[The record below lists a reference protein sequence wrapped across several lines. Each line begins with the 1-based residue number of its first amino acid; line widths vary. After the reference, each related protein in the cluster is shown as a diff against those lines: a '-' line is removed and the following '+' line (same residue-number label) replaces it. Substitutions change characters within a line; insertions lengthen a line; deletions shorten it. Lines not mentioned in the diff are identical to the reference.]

1 MSVLQSIRT
10 FLPPP
15 HYLELPSVGVDISDT
30 SLKYIQFKPN
40 ARRAGAL
47 SIARYGDLPIEV
59 GTVERGSVKDPEK
72 LANVLRE
79 ARKRTGTAYVRLSLP
94 EERAYLF
101 ETEIK
106 KGTPFS
112 EVRGLLEFRLEENVP
127 LSPRDAYFD
136 YDIYPLANAA
146 DKLGVSVTAYGCE
159 TINSYYE
166 ICQKAGVTPLAF
178 EVEAH
183 AIARAVIPRTDRK
196 GAKLIV
202 DCGKTR
208 TGIGI
213 VLGDILMYTSTID
226 IGGKELSA
234 ALRKQFGDK
243 SEEELTM
250 IKNTQ
255 GLERIGAGKEVHEA
269 LIGTVSA
276 IKGEIAQR
284 IQYWNTK
291 GIGGEDRYVDEI
303 ILCGGSAN
311 LKGLPE
317 YFRET
322 LGIETRLANV
332 WQNAF
337 DIANAAPPI
346 DRAHAFGYATA
357 IGLALGNL
365 R

>member
-1 MSVLQSIRT
+1 MSVLESIRT

-30 SLKYIQFKPN
+30 SLKYIQFKPS
-40 ARRAGAL
+40 ARRAGTL
-47 SIARYGDLPIEV
+47 SISHYGDIAIEA
-59 GTVERGSVKDPEK
+59 GTLERGVVKDVEK
-72 LANVLRE
+72 LASALAEV
-79 ARKRTGTAYVRLSLP
+79 RKRTGAAYVRLSLP

-106 KGTPFS
+106 KGTPFG

-136 YDIYPLANAA
+136 YLIYPLAGAR
-146 DKLGVSVTAYGCE
+146 DKLGVSVTAYGCD

-166 ICQKAGVTPLAF
+166 ICRKAQVTPLAF
-178 EVEAH
+178 EVEAY

-234 ALRKQFGDK
+234 ALRKQLGDK
-243 SEEELTM
+243 TEDELTM

-255 GLERIGAGKEVHEA
+255 GLERTAGKEVHEA

-284 IQYWNTK
+284 IQYWNTR
-291 GIGGEDRYVDEI
+291 GVGGEDRYVAEI
-303 ILCGGSAN
+303 ILCGGSSN
-311 LKGLPE
+311 LKGFPE
-317 YFRET
+317 YLRET

-337 DIANAAPPI
+337 DLGDTVPPI
-346 DRAHAFGYATA
+346 DRAHAYGYATA